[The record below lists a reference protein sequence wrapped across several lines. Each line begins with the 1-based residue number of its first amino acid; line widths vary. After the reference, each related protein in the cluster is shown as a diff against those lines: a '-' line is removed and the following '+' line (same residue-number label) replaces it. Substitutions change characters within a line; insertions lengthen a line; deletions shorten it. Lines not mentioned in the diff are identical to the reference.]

1 MITSYSARWLGC
13 MLRAPLHIT
22 HVANHQMT
30 LEVNQ
35 ASAESMWAKHEE
47 EFLFWNTP
55 HHYQHIEAIL
65 EFAIEDCL
73 MLTCKMTGH
82 C

>member
-1 MITSYSARWLGC
+1 
-13 MLRAPLHIT
+13 
-22 HVANHQMT
+22 MT

-73 MLTCKMTGH
+73 VLTCKMTGH